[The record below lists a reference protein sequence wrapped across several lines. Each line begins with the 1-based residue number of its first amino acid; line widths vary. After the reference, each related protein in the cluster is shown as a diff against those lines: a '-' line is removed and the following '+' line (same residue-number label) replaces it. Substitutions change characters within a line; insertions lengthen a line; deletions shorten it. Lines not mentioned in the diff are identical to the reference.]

1 LTYVCCLY
9 VVPPS
14 AATAAAAAAAAQ
26 NIALQQQQQ
35 QQAAS
40 SASLA
45 LSQQIITNPQGQIV
59 AIGAAQVT
67 IHVLRLLIT
76 NFSALTA

>member
-1 LTYVCCLY
+1 V

-14 AATAAAAAAAAQ
+14 AVTAAAQ

-35 QQAAS
+35 QRAVS

-45 LSQQIITNPQGQIV
+45 LSQQMITNTQGQIV
-59 AIGAAQVT
+59 TIGAAQVC
-67 IHVLRLLIT
+67 LAGCQ
-76 NFSALTA
+76 NFSGKCRPVLFRVWLRELVKLCI